1 MPIAPPRE
9 CCGGCGGGELLFA
22 FASWP
27 PVMLWM
33 KLGMTRRKAKAIA
46 LRMYLTNT
54 MYSYTPWPNASKHES
69 EQVSGSSLPSRV

>member
-1 MPIAPPRE
+1 
-9 CCGGCGGGELLFA
+9 
-22 FASWP
+22 
-27 PVMLWM
+27 MLWM